1 MLLLLY
7 VLLSKLCNL
16 ANFFCSFKQI
26 ANSRPLSELR
36 SPEEAKAA
44 AEEAV
49 PVAEDATLADDTDE
63 PPKPEKVGGLT
74 EAEELEKYLG
84 IREALYRKAKEWDS
98 RIRDFETAIRR
109 PYFHV
114 KPLDDMQLG
123 NWHRYLDFIEKE
135 GDLDRVS
142 CSSVELL
149 CIFVVLNL
157 FLLPLHT
164 IKDHQLGLRN
174 YVYRT

>member
-1 MLLLLY
+1 MLLLF
-7 VLLSKLCNL
+7 VHLSKLCNL
-16 ANFFCSFKQI
+16 ANYFCSFKQI

-63 PPKPEKVGGLT
+63 PPKPEKVGGPT

-84 IREALYRKAKEWDS
+84 IREALYKKAKEWDS

-149 CIFVVLNL
+149 CICVVFNL
-157 FLLPLHT
+157 FLLPFHT
-164 IKDHQLGLRN
+164 IKDQ
-174 YVYRT
+174 